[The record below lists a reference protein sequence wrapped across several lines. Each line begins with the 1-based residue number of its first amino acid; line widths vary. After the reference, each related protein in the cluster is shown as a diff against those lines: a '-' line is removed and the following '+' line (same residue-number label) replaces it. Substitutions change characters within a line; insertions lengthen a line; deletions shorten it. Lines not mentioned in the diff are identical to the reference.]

1 MPKQVRGLSVYRST
15 IERLPQFRLLSGP
28 LTGDQAA
35 MLGFEDIPLAGASIV
50 PSAEGPATFFNAR
63 GKEIIR
69 NDLPMITKS
78 RTINTSWK
86 DWHGHTHHGTQTR
99 SYEAYPREHIAPP
112 GEFLT
117 AVDIAGGIAMAT
129 RVIDRTEP
137 EESIAHLLNIYLE
150 CFPGFEI
157 VDPSLAAPVRVQK
170 INWRILPP
178 GKFPFERA
186 MQALD
191 SYLDQ
196 LTDSDRAVATSRI
209 RTITR
214 HEPDFM
220 AVGLGGFSE
229 YIVFGFTRRHRY
241 VFESP
246 ESGNATYIFR
256 NEWEAVSQLT
266 KREILQE
273 QLQEARIIHT
283 SRWALEVS
291 EAIQRQ

>member
-28 LTGDQAA
+28 LTEHQAA
-35 MLGFEDIPLAGASIV
+35 MLGFDGLPLAGASIV
-50 PSAEGPATFFNAR
+50 PSAEGPATLFNAR

-69 NDLPMITKS
+69 KDLPMVTKS
-78 RTINTSWK
+78 RSINTSWK

-99 SYEAYPREHIAPP
+99 SYETYPREYVAPP

-117 AVDIAGGIAMAT
+117 AVDTDSGIAMAT
-129 RVIDRTEP
+129 RIIDRTEP
-137 EESIAHLLNIYLE
+137 EESIANLLNIYLE
-150 CFPGFEI
+150 CFQHFEI
-157 VDPSLAAPVRVQK
+157 VDPDLAVPVRIEK

-178 GKFPFERA
+178 GKFPFDRA
-186 MQALD
+186 MQVLD
-191 SYLDQ
+191 SYLKQ
-196 LTDSDRAVATSRI
+196 LTDSDRAVAKQRI

-229 YIVFGFTRRHRY
+229 YIVFGFTRRNRY

-256 NEWEAVSQLT
+256 NDWEAVSQLT
-266 KREILQE
+266 KRQILQE
-273 QLQEARIIHT
+273 QLQETRIIHT
-283 SRWALEVS
+283 SRWAVEVS
-291 EAIQRQ
+291 EAIQRK

>member
-1 MPKQVRGLSVYRST
+1 MPKQVRGLSIYRST
-15 IERLPQFRLLSGP
+15 IARLPQFRLLSAP
-28 LTGDQAA
+28 LTDDQAVL
-35 MLGFEDIPLAGASIV
+35 LGFDHIPPTGASIV
-50 PSAEGPATFFNAR
+50 PSADGPATLFNAR

-69 NDLPMITKS
+69 KDLPMISKS
-78 RTINTSWK
+78 RMINTSWK
-86 DWHGHTHHGTQTR
+86 DWHGQTHHGTQTR
-99 SYEAYPREHIAPP
+99 SYDTYPREHIAPP

-117 AVDIAGGIAMAT
+117 AVQTDAGIAMAT
-129 RVIDRTEP
+129 RTIDRTEP
-137 EESIAHLLNIYLE
+137 EDSIANLLNIYLE
-150 CFPGFEI
+150 CFQHFDI
-157 VDPSLAAPVRVQK
+157 VDPALAVPVRVQK

-178 GKFPFERA
+178 GIFPF
-186 MQALD
+186 
-191 SYLDQ
+191 
-196 LTDSDRAVATSRI
+196 DRAVQALEGYLERLSESDRETAKHRI

-229 YIVFGFTRRHRY
+229 YIVFGFTRRRRY

-273 QLQEARIIHT
+273 QLQETRIIHT
-283 SRWALEVS
+283 SRWAVEVS

>member
-28 LTGDQAA
+28 LTDDQAA
-35 MLGFEDIPLAGASIV
+35 TLGFDSVPLAGASIV
-50 PSAEGPATFFNAR
+50 PSAEGPATLFNAR

-69 NDLPMITKS
+69 RDLPMITKS
-78 RTINTSWK
+78 QSINTSWK
-86 DWHGHTHHGTQTR
+86 DWHGHTHHGSQTR
-99 SYEAYPREHIAPP
+99 SYEAFPREHIAPP

-117 AVDIAGGIAMAT
+117 AVATDSGIAMAT

-137 EESIAHLLNIYLE
+137 EEIIANLLNIYLE
-150 CFPGFEI
+150 CFPRFEI
-157 VDPSLAAPVRVQK
+157 VDPNLAVPVRVQK

-178 GKFPFERA
+178 GLFPFDRA

-191 SYLDQ
+191 GYLGR
-196 LTDSDRAVATSRI
+196 LTDADRVVAKQRI

-229 YIVFGFTRRHRY
+229 YIVFGFTRRQRY

-246 ESGNATYIFR
+246 ETGNATYIFR
-256 NEWEAVSQLT
+256 NEWEEVSQLS
-266 KREILQE
+266 KRQILQE

-283 SRWALEVS
+283 SRWAIEVS

>member
-15 IERLPQFRLLSGP
+15 IERLPQFRLLSGK
-28 LTGDQAA
+28 LTDDQAA
-35 MLGFEDIPLAGASIV
+35 TLGFDSVPLAGASIV
-50 PSAEGPATFFNAR
+50 PSPEGPATLFNAR

-69 NDLPMITKS
+69 RDLPMITKS
-78 RTINTSWK
+78 RSINTSWK
-86 DWHGHTHHGTQTR
+86 DWHGHTHHGSQTR

-117 AVDIAGGIAMAT
+117 AVETDGGIAMAS
-129 RVIDRTEP
+129 RVIDRTES
-137 EESIAHLLNIYLE
+137 EEIIANLLNIYLE
-150 CFPGFEI
+150 CFLRFDI
-157 VDPSLAAPVRVQK
+157 VDPNLAVPVRVQK

-178 GKFPFERA
+178 GTFPFDRA
-186 MQALD
+186 MQVLD
-191 SYLDQ
+191 SYLAQ
-196 LTDSDRAVATSRI
+196 LTDADRVAAEQRI

-229 YIVFGFTRRHRY
+229 YIVFGFTRRQRY

-246 ESGNATYIFR
+246 ETGNATYIFR
-256 NEWEAVSQLT
+256 NEWEEVSQLT
-266 KREILQE
+266 KRQILQE

-283 SRWALEVS
+283 ARWAIEVS

>member
-28 LTGDQAA
+28 LTEDQAA
-35 MLGFEDIPLAGASIV
+35 MLGFGGVPLPGASIV
-50 PSAEGPATFFNAR
+50 PSAEGPATLFNAR

-69 NDLPMITKS
+69 KDLPMISKS
-78 RTINTSWK
+78 RLINTSWK

-99 SYEAYPREHIAPP
+99 SYETYPREHTAPP

-117 AVDIAGGIAMAT
+117 AVETDGGIAMAT
-129 RVIDRTEP
+129 RIIDRTEP
-137 EESIAHLLNIYLE
+137 EESIANLLNLYLE
-150 CFPGFEI
+150 CFPHFEI
-157 VDPSLAAPVRVQK
+157 VDPNLAVPVRVEK
-170 INWRILPP
+170 VNWRILPP
-178 GKFPFERA
+178 GKFPFDRA
-186 MQALD
+186 MQVLD
-191 SYLDQ
+191 DYLGH
-196 LTDSDRAVATSRI
+196 LTESDRAAARQRI

-229 YIVFGFTRRHRY
+229 YIVFGFTRKNRY

-246 ESGNATYIFR
+246 ETGNATYIFR
-256 NEWEAVSQLT
+256 NEWEEVSQLT
-266 KREILQE
+266 KRQILQE

-283 SRWALEVS
+283 SRWAIEVS
-291 EAIQRQ
+291 EAIQRK

>member
-15 IERLPQFRLLSGP
+15 IERLPKFRLLSGP
-28 LTGDQAA
+28 LTDEHAA
-35 MLGFEDIPLAGASIV
+35 TLGLDHVPVAGVSIV
-50 PSAEGPATFFNAR
+50 PSAEGPATSFNAR
-63 GKEIIR
+63 GKEIVR

-78 RTINTSWK
+78 RSINTSWK

-99 SYEAYPREHIAPP
+99 SYEAYPREQIAPP

-117 AVDIAGGIAMAT
+117 AVETNSGIAMAT

-137 EESIAHLLNIYLE
+137 EETIANLLNIYLE
-150 CFPGFEI
+150 CFPRFEI
-157 VDPSLAAPVRVQK
+157 VDPNLAVPVRVEK
-170 INWRILPP
+170 RNWRILPP

-186 MQALD
+186 MQVLD
-191 SYLDQ
+191 SYLEQ
-196 LTDSDRAVATSRI
+196 LTDSDRAVAKSRI

-214 HEPDFM
+214 QEPDFM
-220 AVGLGGFSE
+220 AIGLSGFSE
-229 YIVFGFTRRHRY
+229 YIVFGFTRRRRY

-246 ESGNATYIFR
+246 ETGNATYIFR

-273 QLQEARIIHT
+273 NLQEARIIHT
-283 SRWALEVS
+283 SRWAIEVS